1 MTRPTFLLTSFLA
14 CAALLSCTVDAYE
27 KGEGENSLLTAELV
41 EATVDADKQVTKVTT
56 DDALTL
62 TLTQPY
68 KAKWISSADTTYR
81 ALLYYNKVGSTQA
94 EVVNMSSVG
103 VLRPMIADSLKEGM
117 KTDPLYV
124 ESIWQARNGRYINIR
139 LRLLTG
145 QVDDD
150 DAKQSIGI
158 VENGSTPSHA
168 RLQLYHDQGGQPE
181 YYSSTAV
188 ISLPMS
194 AITADT
200 VSISIN
206 TYDGP
211 FTRTFP

>member
-1 MTRPTFLLTSFLA
+1 MTRPTVLLTSFLA
-14 CAALLSCTVDAYE
+14 CAALVSCTVDAYE
-27 KGEGENSLLTAELV
+27 KGEGDNSLLTAELV
-41 EATVDADKQVTKVTT
+41 DATVDADKQVTKVIT

-68 KAKWISSADTTYR
+68 TAKWIARADTTYR
-81 ALLYYNKVGSTQA
+81 ALLYYNKVGSAQA

-103 VLRPMIADSLKEGM
+103 VLRPMVADSLKEGM

-124 ESIWQARNGRYINIR
+124 ESIWQARSGRYINIR

-158 VENGSTPSHA
+158 VDNGSTPSHM

-181 YYSSTAV
+181 YYSSIAV
-188 ISLPMS
+188 ISLPTS

-206 TYDGP
+206 TYDGTV
-211 FTRTFP
+211 TRTFP